1 MKIDC
6 LSDCFIGLPGKWK
19 VLLNRFE
26 VARFAVGNIPVKL
39 VALEMGNIAKY
50 EIVALYNVKNVPTT
64 RHVCLSVIW
73 DKVNFENRLPI
84 RLLYRLPGKWKL
96 LLNRFEVAQFAVG
109 NIPVKL
115 VVQ

>member
-1 MKIDC
+1 M
-6 LSDCFIGLPGKWK
+6 
-19 VLLNRFE
+19 E
-26 VARFAVGNIPVKL
+26 
-39 VALEMGNIAKY
+39 NIAKY
-50 EIVALYNVKNVPTT
+50 EIVVLYNVKNVPTT
-64 RHVCLSVIW
+64 RHVCLSVICL

-96 LLNRFEVAQFAVG
+96 LLNRFEVARFAVG